1 MVLNIHLNPIEG
13 YALEEQ
19 GHLHSFVAIQFKFL
33 AIESDIEV
41 DLYKELFELCIVAM
55 EGI

>member
-13 YALEEQ
+13 YALEERRC
-19 GHLHSFVAIQFKFL
+19 LYSFVAIQFKFL

-41 DLYKELFELCIVAM
+41 DLYKELFELCVVAM

>member
-19 GHLHSFVAIQFKFL
+19 RRLHSFVAIQFKFL

-41 DLYKELFELCIVAM
+41 DLYKELFELCMVAI